1 MLEQMIQFLLE
12 RFSEMGYTGVIVLM
26 AVQASFIPFPSEIV
40 IPPAAYLASQGQM
53 NFFLIIFSGIIGSL
67 IGSLTNYFLA
77 RSLGRTVVY
86 RLVETRLL
94 KLLMLNSEK
103 IEKSEAYF
111 NKYGSI
117 SIFICTLIPG
127 IRQLISIPAGI
138 AKMNLRNFIFYT
150 GLGAGIWTTILA
162 LLGYYFGAN
171 QELIMSY
178 SKEISLVIFLL
189 VLIFGGLIL
198 LKHKKKKKS
207 LYK

>member
-111 NKYGSI
+111 NKNGSI

>member
-1 MLEQMIQFLLE
+1 MLDQMIQFFLE

-53 NFFLIIFSGIIGSL
+53 NFFLIILSGIIGSL

-86 RLVETRLL
+86 RLVETRFM
-94 KLLMLNSEK
+94 KLLMLSTEK

-127 IRQLISIPAGI
+127 VRQLISIPAGI
-138 AKMNLRNFIFYT
+138 AKMNLRNFVFYT

-162 LLGYYFGAN
+162 LLGYFFGAN

-178 SKEISLVIFLL
+178 SKEISLVIFI
-189 VLIFGGLIL
+189 LIVVSGFFIIV
-198 LKHKKKKKS
+198 KHKKKKKS